1 MTASLSL
8 SGNTLSGEI
17 PASFGDLTSLKE
29 LNMENNELSGD
40 FPTALSGMTSIKS
53 ILLAGNSIVGRV
65 SSEVCDLRN
74 MDLETFVTDCRGTDG
89 RTVTGVLCQTSSCCT
104 ACVEQGV
111 NGFILKISCK
121 GTLTDPYLCIVM
133 FSCNSD

>member
-1 MTASLSL
+1 MTASLTL

-74 MDLETFVTDCRGTDG
+74 MDLETFVTDCPGTDG
-89 RTVTGVLCQTSSCCT
+89 PTLTGVICPTPSCCT
-104 ACVEQGV
+104 ACVE
-111 NGFILKISCK
+111 
-121 GTLTDPYLCIVM
+121 
-133 FSCNSD
+133 